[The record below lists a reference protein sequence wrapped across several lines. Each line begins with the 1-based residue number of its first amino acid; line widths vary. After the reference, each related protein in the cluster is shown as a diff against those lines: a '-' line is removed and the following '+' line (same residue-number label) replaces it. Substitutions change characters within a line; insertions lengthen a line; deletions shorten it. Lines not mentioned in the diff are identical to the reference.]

1 MNETLI
7 VTKPYCWM
15 EPGDTF
21 KLSKDGNSY
30 VNTHTHEYTNTDKDM
45 DITSRS
51 ETTCSIS
58 KDIATSLLNVGIL
71 KEDKTETSFVNV
83 FDRIDEMI
91 DTYNKD
97 LKNID
102 KDTEDFPQCIKV
114 EKETVLRNLIKV
126 LSYLKT
132 LKK

>member
-1 MNETLI
+1 
-7 VTKPYCWM
+7 
-15 EPGDTF
+15 
-21 KLSKDGNSY
+21 
-30 VNTHTHEYTNTDKDM
+30 M

-71 KEDKTETSFVNV
+71 KEDKPETSFVNV

-91 DTYNKD
+91 DTYNED

>member
-21 KLSKDGNSY
+21 KLSEDGNSY
-30 VNTHTHEYTNTDKDM
+30 INIHTHEYTNTDRDM
-45 DITSRS
+45 DITSKS

-58 KDIATSLLNVGIL
+58 KEIATSLLNMGIL
-71 KEDKTETSFVNV
+71 KEDGTEARFVNV

-91 DTYNKD
+91 HTYNED
-97 LKNID
+97 LINID
-102 KDTEDFPQCIKV
+102 KDTEDFPQCMKV